1 MVVTDKLRNNEELK
15 IAAREIR
22 LDILKMAFDCKGPAH
37 LGGGL
42 SMVDLMT
49 SLYSNFLHY
58 DSSHPDSEDRDRFI
72 LSKGHGVLGYF
83 PVLSYFGF
91 FDKSTLS
98 TFKQNGSDLVAH
110 PVWNQSLGIE
120 SSNGSLGHGLSLAAG
135 ISLASKL
142 KNKNFRTYVLLGDGE
157 CNEGSVW
164 EAAMFAV
171 HYGLDSLT
179 AIIDWN
185 GFQSDGAT
193 KDVMGNSRLPLSWK
207 GFGWNVIE
215 IDGHSFEEINGAF
228 SAPRVKGVPT
238 VIIARTVKGKGVSF
252 MENNNVWHHNRLTEE
267 AYLRSID
274 EIRQSV

>member
-1 MVVTDKLRNNEELK
+1 MVGKNKLKSNKELTS
-15 IAAREIR
+15 AAREIR
-22 LDILKMAFDCKGPAH
+22 LDLLRMAFECNGPAH

-42 SMVDLMT
+42 SMVELMT
-49 SLYSNFLHY
+49 SLYSNFLKY
-58 DSSHPDSEDRDRFI
+58 DPLRPDSEDRDRFI

-91 FDKSTLS
+91 FDKSTLT

-120 SSNGSLGHGLSLAAG
+120 SSNGSLGHGLSMAAG
-135 ISLASKL
+135 ISLAAKL
-142 KNKNFRTYVLLGDGE
+142 KNANFKTYVFLGDGE

-179 AIIDWN
+179 AIVDWN
-185 GFQSDGAT
+185 GFQSDGPS
-193 KDVMGNSRLPLSWK
+193 KDVMGNSHLPLSWK

-215 IDGHSFEEINGAF
+215 IDGHSFDEINDAF
-228 SAPRVKGVPT
+228 SAPHIEGVPT

-252 MENNNVWHHNRLTEE
+252 MENNNSWHHNRLTEE
-267 AYLRSID
+267 AFLRSIN
-274 EIRQSV
+274 EINENV